1 MMARR
6 SARMSASSMLCVVR
20 TTALPGRHGPGFVR
34 CVVQTLALNKIKSSR
49 DIPSRSEPGPSQAC
63 VGGHARWIYHRP
75 WPYRQAA
82 SARIGAEP
90 RQAPEQPVRGRA
102 RSRAG
107 PGAGATRF
115 RSPRARCP
123 ARLPASA
130 RRRLPRTD
138 YSKSYLDLI
147 MARLRP
153 AAGARLPAATAG
165 SGAGAPVALG
175 RLDHVPHVAAVDG
188 VHPCRGSR
196 KSESGRKSDPS
207 QGKRVITPF
216 YLGVIGLSI

>member
-1 MMARR
+1 M
-6 SARMSASSMLCVVR
+6 V
-20 TTALPGRHGPGFVR
+20 THDGFI
-34 CVVQTLALNKIKSSR
+34 T
-49 DIPSRSEPGPSQAC
+49 
-63 VGGHARWIYHRP
+63 
-75 WPYRQAA
+75 
-82 SARIGAEP
+82 
-90 RQAPEQPVRGRA
+90 VRGRTG
-102 RSRAG
+102 RLRQLGSGLSRGRLQNSPCAAG
-107 PGAGATRF
+107 PVRERERLDSEALA
-115 RSPRARCP
+115 PA
-123 ARLPASA
+123 ARLGSLRPPADASHA
-130 RRRLPRTD
+130 PD